1 MILGIVV
8 LLLVGGV
15 TYWHYAQGFFSATFS
30 AISAV
35 LAAVLAVSYHEVL
48 VKSLLRGAMADY
60 ANAMMLAALFA
71 LLYIILRTIFDNMV
85 PGNIRLPLYVDR
97 VGGAVMGLI
106 AALFTAGIFALSAQ
120 AMPFGPAVGGYA
132 RYALDDNRELQV
144 MPGGG
149 NRKIDV
155 QVEDQLKEDHFD
167 PATKKSLLIPADD
180 VVLAAVQRL
189 SDGGSLAG
197 DQPLSAVHPNYADE
211 LFAQRLGVQ
220 IGAKRTAVNLPGTK
234 EQVTVPS
241 PGVFFFDKDVLKNQI
256 DAELETI
263 HQRAVV
269 AKPTKPADFPL
280 VVRVMFEH
288 NASDTDNKVRVS
300 PASVRLVANNQ
311 NYWPIGTVE
320 HGNMIYVNKI
330 DDFLIID
337 SAGKDRGADFIF
349 FVDPSDVLTGGEKDK
364 DRKVKDG
371 VFLEV
376 KRLAQID
383 LGGQEL
389 QPRVKP
395 SPDVEVIRKPEVKE
409 RDKKGPAKGAP
420 GGAAAAP
427 GGATAAADPSAG
439 PVVVGTVSVSDKLF
453 TPINV
458 GSGEANLVNA
468 QLKSGTCSTKDKKFT
483 KLNIEPVDSIR
494 LLSEGTF
501 AIDTFFVTPGQKMV
515 QVGAT
520 PPAEGGDAWAWA
532 NNMAKFAMSDANG
545 KNYKPSGGWAK
556 VKQQNADRL
565 VASYNYAGGIPAI
578 KQSEGRP
585 TDCWIAFLVPSGTQL
600 KQLIYDGKPIS
611 DVNTTAE

>member
-1 MILGIVV
+1 MILGIIV
-8 LLLVGGV
+8 LLLIAGV

-35 LAAVLAVSYHEVL
+35 LAAVLAVSYHEIV
-48 VKSLLRGAMADY
+48 VMSLLRGAMADY
-60 ANAMMLAALFA
+60 ANGLVLGAMFA
-71 LLYIILRTIFDNMV
+71 ILYIIFRTLFDNLV

-97 VGGAVMGLI
+97 VGGAAMGLI
-106 AALFTAGIFALSAQ
+106 AALFTAGIFALAAQ
-120 AMPFGPAVGGYA
+120 ALPFGPTVGGYA
-132 RYALDDNRELQV
+132 RYALDDSREIQV

-149 NRKIDV
+149 SRKIDV
-155 QVEDQLKEDHFD
+155 MVEDQLKEDRFE
-167 PATKKSLLIPADD
+167 PAAKQKLWVPADD
-180 VVLAAVQRL
+180 FVLATVQKL

-197 DQPLSAVHPNYADE
+197 AQALSNVHPDYADE
-211 LFAQRLGVQ
+211 LFGQRLGVQ
-220 IGAKRTAVNLPGTK
+220 VGAKRTALNLPGTK
-234 EQVTVPS
+234 EQVTVPT
-241 PGVFFFDKDVLKNQI
+241 PGVFRFDKDVSKNQL

-263 HQRAVV
+263 HQRAVTF
-269 AKPTKPADFPL
+269 KPTKPADFPL

-288 NASDTDNKVRVS
+288 NASDSDGIMRVS
-300 PASVRLVANNQ
+300 PANVRLVANGT
-311 NYWPIGTVE
+311 NYWPVGTVE
-320 HGNMIYVNKI
+320 NGNMIYLNKM

-337 SAGKDRGADFIF
+337 IKAKDKGADFIF

-371 VFLEV
+371 VFIEV

-389 QPRVKP
+389 QPKVKP
-395 SPDVEVIRKPEVKE
+395 SPSVEVLRKPEVKE
-409 RDKKGPAKGAP
+409 KDKKGGK
-420 GGAAAAP
+420 GGAAAQE
-427 GGATAAADPSAG
+427 AAAAAAPI
-439 PVVVGTVSVSDKLF
+439 VVGTVNVSDKLF

-458 GSGEANLVNA
+458 GSGDANLTNA

-494 LLSEGTF
+494 LLSEGSF

-515 QVGAT
+515 QVAAT

-532 NNMAKFAMSDANG
+532 NNIGKFALTDASG
-545 KNYKPSGGWAK
+545 KSHKAAGAWAK
-556 VKQQNADRL
+556 VKQQNSDRM
-565 VASYNYAGGIPAI
+565 VAAYNSAGGTPSIT
-578 KQSEGRP
+578 QSEGRP

-600 KQLIYDGKPIS
+600 KQLTYDGKPIA